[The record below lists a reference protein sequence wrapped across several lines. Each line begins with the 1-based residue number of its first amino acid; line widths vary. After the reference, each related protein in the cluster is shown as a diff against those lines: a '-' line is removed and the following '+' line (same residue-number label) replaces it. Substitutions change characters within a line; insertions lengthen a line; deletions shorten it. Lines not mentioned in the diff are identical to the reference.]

1 MSEENTIHLI
11 VPVKVPAG
19 FDRPDE
25 LAAYLSKFIDIGLN
39 DLTDTVADE
48 DLDSDE
54 LDSLVVNETKWGQ
67 PEVETKF

>member
-39 DLTDTVADE
+39 DLKDSVEDE
-48 DLDSDE
+48 DLDSEE
-54 LDSLVVNETKWGQ
+54 LDEVVVNETEWGQ
-67 PEVETKF
+67 PLVESKF